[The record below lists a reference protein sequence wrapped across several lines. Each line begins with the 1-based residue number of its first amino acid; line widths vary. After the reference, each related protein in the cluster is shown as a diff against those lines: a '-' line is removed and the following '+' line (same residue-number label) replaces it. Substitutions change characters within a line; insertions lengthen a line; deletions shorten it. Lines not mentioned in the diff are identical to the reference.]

1 MARRRT
7 SGKDPSDRGRFSAR
21 RKTEAVI
28 RLLRGEDIDTVS
40 RELKV
45 TAATLA
51 GWREEFLAGGQ
62 SALKSRPQDHR
73 DEELMR
79 LRAKVGELMM
89 DKEVLE
95 YGIKRYE
102 EELGRPP
109 FTGAEVEALAHTT
122 STSASKTYGVERVR
136 RCPFAP
142 AADWTQVV
150 ETQIFLIDP

>member
-62 SALKSRPQDHR
+62 SAV
-73 DEELMR
+73 
-79 LRAKVGELMM
+79 AKYVVIWRQG
-89 DKEVLE
+89 D
-95 YGIKRYE
+95 
-102 EELGRPP
+102 GRWR
-109 FTGAEVEALAHTT
+109 GHVDIWNMEA
-122 STSASKTYGVERVR
+122 G
-136 RCPFAP
+136 
-142 AADWTQVV
+142 
-150 ETQIFLIDP
+150 